1 MCLESAKRKIAEEY
15 EAYKKE
21 VLRCNNAEVIWDLC
35 NRIAF
40 FSCVLEYFE
49 FSETIP
55 EAFLSLVEK
64 LVHPIYMMWNLIPRL
79 RLMVAV
85 QITQISAPITNY
97 KGYVHSWM
105 SIASASIP
113 PEHGRSSMQN

>member
-40 FSCVLEYFE
+40 FSCVAEYFE

-64 LVHPIYMMWNLIPRL
+64 LVHPIYAMWMEYLKNESLEYARWEDIEMIL
-79 RLMVAV
+79 SQMVERE
-85 QITQISAPITNY
+85 QEMKP
-97 KGYVHSWM
+97 
-105 SIASASIP
+105 
-113 PEHGRSSMQN
+113 